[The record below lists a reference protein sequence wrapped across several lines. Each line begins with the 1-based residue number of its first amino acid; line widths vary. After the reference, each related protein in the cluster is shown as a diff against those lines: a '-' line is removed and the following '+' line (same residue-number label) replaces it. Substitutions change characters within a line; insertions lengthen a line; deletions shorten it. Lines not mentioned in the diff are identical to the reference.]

1 VAVSIHAGRA
11 AVGEVGS
18 GDPPILV
25 AVGEAMD
32 IAKQL
37 RKAVIAHGKRFGVS
51 EPVAQAAGVTMAGGD
66 NIVLQPSRA
75 TSSVTATISDEAPV
89 LPAAQRQ
96 LAERAASLRRLW
108 SG

>member
-1 VAVSIHAGRA
+1 
-11 AVGEVGS
+11 
-18 GDPPILV
+18 
-25 AVGEAMD
+25 
-32 IAKQL
+32 
-37 RKAVIAHGKRFGVS
+37 
-51 EPVAQAAGVTMAGGD
+51 MAGGD

-75 TSSVTATISDEAPV
+75 TSSVAATISDEAPV